1 MLERASIVVPENFH
15 SGIQSWR
22 SIVMRIRTTALL
34 LVTGSIGL
42 AFAGSAS
49 AASCGTYGGYD
60 PKPPPESVTITAP
73 RVQME
78 RPRLN
83 TTPGRVTL
91 SQPVQY
97 ADLNLCTA
105 SGAAALRER
114 VALAATSVCNQLAA
128 TYPHAMNGSPSC
140 YRESM
145 DNAQPKVDFAIDDTR
160 GLR

>member
-1 MLERASIVVPENFH
+1 
-15 SGIQSWR
+15 
-22 SIVMRIRTTALL
+22 MRIRTTALL
-34 LVTGSIGL
+34 LVVTGSIGL

-49 AASCGTYGGYD
+49 AACGTYGGYD
-60 PKPPPESVTITAP
+60 PKPPPENVTVTAP
-73 RVQME
+73 RMQYG
-78 RPRLN
+78 PYRLN
-83 TTPGRVTL
+83 VPLEKVSM

-114 VALAATSVCNQLAA
+114 VALAATSVCNRLAA
-128 TYPHAMNGSPSC
+128 AYPHAMSGSPSC

-145 DNAQPKVDFAIDDTR
+145 ANAQPKVDFVIDDTR

>member
-1 MLERASIVVPENFH
+1 MKTAAPVCKTPRTRENIASGTRRNKLHILLRRRQVRSIRAQNMLERASIVVPENFH

-73 RVQME
+73 RVQ
-78 RPRLN
+78 
-83 TTPGRVTL
+83 
-91 SQPVQY
+91 
-97 ADLNLCTA
+97 
-105 SGAAALRER
+105 
-114 VALAATSVCNQLAA
+114 
-128 TYPHAMNGSPSC
+128 
-140 YRESM
+140 
-145 DNAQPKVDFAIDDTR
+145 
-160 GLR
+160 